1 MKKFDDSLSGNPLRK
16 HVYKEI
22 EKAILD
28 GVFPPGYSLTEGKLS
43 HELGVSR
50 TPVREALMQL
60 ELEGLIELRPNRG
73 ALVIGIT
80 PGDIE
85 DIYEIRS
92 LLERRATEK
101 AAAHINSEHIDRLRE
116 VVDLTEF
123 YLERKDFDRVTA
135 MDDRFHNLIYE
146 MAGSRMFERILA
158 DLHAYAQTMRE
169 RSIKAPG
176 RAVSMLAEHRAIL
189 DALVQKDSEKA
200 GQLMAEHIQRS
211 AENMEKNHLWEE

>member
-1 MKKFDDSLSGNPLRK
+1 MEDKAQSGDLTGR
-16 HVYKEI
+16 VYYKI
-22 EKAILD
+22 RQGILN
-28 GVFPPGYSLTEGKLS
+28 GAWKPGQALTELALTKM
-43 HELGVSR
+43 LGVSR
-50 TPVREALMQL
+50 TPVREALRQL

-211 AENMEKNHLWEE
+211 AENMEKNHWWEE

>member
-1 MKKFDDSLSGNPLRK
+1 MEDKAQSGDLTGR
-16 HVYKEI
+16 VYYKI
-22 EKAILD
+22 RQGILN
-28 GVFPPGYSLTEGKLS
+28 GAWKPGQALTELALTKM
-43 HELGVSR
+43 LGVSR
-50 TPVREALMQL
+50 TPVREALRQL

-123 YLERKDFDRVTA
+123 YLERK
-135 MDDRFHNLIYE
+135 RF
-146 MAGSRMFERILA
+146 
-158 DLHAYAQTMRE
+158 
-169 RSIKAPG
+169 
-176 RAVSMLAEHRAIL
+176 
-189 DALVQKDSEKA
+189 
-200 GQLMAEHIQRS
+200 
-211 AENMEKNHLWEE
+211 